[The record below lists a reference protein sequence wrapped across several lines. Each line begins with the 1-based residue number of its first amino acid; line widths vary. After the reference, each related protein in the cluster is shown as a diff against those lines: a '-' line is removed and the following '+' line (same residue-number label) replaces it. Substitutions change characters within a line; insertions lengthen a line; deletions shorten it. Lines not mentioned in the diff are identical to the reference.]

1 MESVLTNYILARCA
15 AGNVLTNYILAKCA
29 AGSVLTNNILAR
41 CAARRAYTPPEAP
54 TRKAFMSNTDVPSE
68 PESNQNDAEYDADAD
83 DYDDK
88 L

>member
-1 MESVLTNYILARCA
+1 
-15 AGNVLTNYILAKCA
+15 
-29 AGSVLTNNILAR
+29 
-41 CAARRAYTPPEAP
+41 
-54 TRKAFMSNTDVPSE
+54 MSNTDVPSE